1 MCYNKDNIKGINN
14 IQGGLKLKYKIVAL
28 DMDGTLLNEQKEIT
42 EETKNVLSEARNK
55 GVKIVLSSGRP
66 LDGLKNYLNEL
77 NLVDDNEFVLSYNG
91 CLVQETKTSKIIHE
105 VGLKG
110 SDLKYMYN
118 LSKKIGVNIHAFSPN
133 IGLMSPKISKYTEVE
148 ANINKININII
159 DFNKINDNDDI
170 VKVMMVDEPEILDEA
185 IKKLPQSIYD
195 KYTVVKSAPFFLEF
209 INKNADKGKGLEALA
224 KYLGVKRE
232 EIIAMGDAENDL
244 AMIKYAGL
252 GVAMGNAVEKVK
264 EASDVVTLTN
274 EQNGV
279 AKIIKEYILNS

>member
-1 MCYNKDNIKGINN
+1 MAFPLSCTGAKPSPNSLTLSNHSLDN
-14 IQGGLKLKYKIVAL
+14 
-28 DMDGTLLNEQKEIT
+28 
-42 EETKNVLSEARNK
+42 
-55 GVKIVLSSGRP
+55 
-66 LDGLKNYLNEL
+66 
-77 NLVDDNEFVLSYNG
+77 NEFVLSYNG

-118 LSKKIGVNIHAFSPN
+118 LSKEIGVNIHAFSPN

-209 INKNADKGKGLEALA
+209 IYNF
-224 KYLGVKRE
+224 YFFCFFY
-232 EIIAMGDAENDL
+232 IIYIFTYFLNFF
-244 AMIKYAGL
+244 IK
-252 GVAMGNAVEKVK
+252 
-264 EASDVVTLTN
+264 
-274 EQNGV
+274 
-279 AKIIKEYILNS
+279 

>member
-1 MCYNKDNIKGINN
+1 
-14 IQGGLKLKYKIVAL
+14 
-28 DMDGTLLNEQKEIT
+28 
-42 EETKNVLSEARNK
+42 
-55 GVKIVLSSGRP
+55 
-66 LDGLKNYLNEL
+66 
-77 NLVDDNEFVLSYNG
+77 
-91 CLVQETKTSKIIHE
+91 
-105 VGLKG
+105 
-110 SDLKYMYN
+110 
-118 LSKKIGVNIHAFSPN
+118 
-133 IGLMSPKISKYTEVE
+133 MSPKISKYTEVE